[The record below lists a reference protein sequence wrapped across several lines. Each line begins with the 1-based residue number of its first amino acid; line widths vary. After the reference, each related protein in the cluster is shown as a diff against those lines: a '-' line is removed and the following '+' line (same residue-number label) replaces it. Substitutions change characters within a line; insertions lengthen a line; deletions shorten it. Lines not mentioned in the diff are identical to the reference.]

1 MSKLAIN
8 IRTRFLL
15 FLLGVSLLAAPHAGA
30 ENSALTA
37 NATFAERAVALNLP
51 TGILYGSEIVPT
63 LAAPFPVVLI
73 HAGSGP
79 TDRNGNSRSLPGANN
94 SLKLLAEAL
103 ARNGIASVRYDKR
116 AIGESAKAA
125 TSEADLRFSTYVD
138 DAAGWV
144 KQLRAD
150 KRFSKI
156 VITGHSEGSL
166 IGMLAATQA
175 GTDGYV
181 SIAGIA
187 QSADDVLRVQLK
199 PKLPPDLYADAER
212 CLITLKAGKT
222 CENPPPALASL
233 FRPSVQPYLI
243 SWFKY
248 APRNIIGSL
257 KQPVLIVQGD
267 RDTQVAVTEA
277 NALKVAA
284 PGARLAIIGGMNP
297 VLKIVGDDA
306 ELQKRAYSDS
316 ALPVAPEMVDAVVKF
331 VRELN

>member
-1 MSKLAIN
+1 MKKLFSS
-8 IRTRFLL
+8 TCSTL
-15 FLLGVSLLAAPHAGA
+15 FVSLFALICAAKVVA
-30 ENSALTA
+30 ESASTFSRTSDERSVILT
-37 NATFAERAVALNLP
+37 TP
-51 TGILYGSEIVPT
+51 TGILYGSEIIPD
-63 LAAPFPVVLI
+63 AKAPFPVVLL

-79 TDRNGNSRSLPGANN
+79 TDRNGNSRALPGANN

-103 ARNGIASVRYDKR
+103 ARNGIASLRYDKR
-116 AIGESAKAA
+116 AVGESVKAA
-125 TSEADLRFSTYVD
+125 SAEADLRFSTYVD

-156 VITGHSEGSL
+156 VIAGHSEGSL
-166 IGMLAATQA
+166 IGMLAAAQV
-175 GTDGYV
+175 GTDGYI

-199 PKLPPDLYADAER
+199 PNLPPELYAEADR
-212 CLITLKAGKT
+212 CLATLKTGKT
-222 CENPPPALASL
+222 CDNPPPALASL

-243 SWFKY
+243 SWFQY
-248 APRNIIGSL
+248 TPREIIASL

-267 RDTQVAVTEA
+267 RDVQVAASEA
-277 NALKVAA
+277 NALKAAA
-284 PGARLAIIGGMNP
+284 PAARLALIGGMNH

-316 ALPVAPEMVDAVVKF
+316 TLPVAGEMIEAVVRF
-331 VRELN
+331 VRDVN

>member
-1 MSKLAIN
+1 MKIVSHFA
-8 IRTRFLL
+8 FLIICE
-15 FLLGVSLLAAPHAGA
+15 FLLAAFCVSG
-30 ENSALTA
+30 
-37 NATFAERAVALNLP
+37 AVAQTTSSLGTTYIEHSVTLTTP
-51 TGILYGSEIVPT
+51 TGVLYGSEIIPNSPT
-63 LAAPFPVVLI
+63 PIPVLLL

-79 TDRNGNSRSLPGANN
+79 TDRNGNSRALPGANN
-94 SLKLLAEAL
+94 SLKLLVEAL

-125 TSEADLRFSTYVD
+125 ASEADFRFTTYVD

-156 VITGHSEGSL
+156 VIAGHSEGAL
-166 IGMLAATQA
+166 IAMLAAAQA
-175 GTDGYV
+175 ATDGYI

-199 PKLPPDLYADAER
+199 PKLPPDLYAEADR

-222 CENPPPALASL
+222 CENPPAALAAL

-243 SWFKY
+243 SWFKHT
-248 APRNIIGSL
+248 PRDIIGSL
-257 KQPVLIVQGD
+257 KLPVLIVQGD
-267 RDTQVAVTEA
+267 RDNQVAVSEA
-277 NALKVAA
+277 NSLKAAA
-284 PGARLAIIGGMNP
+284 PNARLAVIGGMNH

-306 ELQKRAYSDS
+306 ELQKRSYSDS
-316 ALPVAPEMVDAVVKF
+316 ALPVSTELLAVVTAF
-331 VRELN
+331 VEEIK

>member
-1 MSKLAIN
+1 MKNNFSSTYSI
-8 IRTRFLL
+8 L
-15 FLLGVSLLAAPHAGA
+15 FISLLALLCASDSVAESATAPSTTFVEQAV
-30 ENSALTA
+30 SLT
-37 NATFAERAVALNLP
+37 TP
-51 TGILYGSEIVPT
+51 TGILYGSEIIPN
-63 LAAPFPVVLI
+63 AATPVPVVLL
-73 HAGSGP
+73 HSGSGP
-79 TDRNGNSRSLPGANN
+79 ADRNGNSRALPGANN
-94 SLKLLAEAL
+94 SLRLLAEAL

-156 VITGHSEGSL
+156 VIAGHSEGSL
-166 IGMLAATQA
+166 IGMLAAAQA
-175 GTDGYV
+175 ATDGFI

-199 PKLPPDLYADAER
+199 PKLPPELYAEADR
-212 CLITLKAGKT
+212 CLTTLKAGKT
-222 CENPPPALASL
+222 CDNPPPALASL

-243 SWFKY
+243 SWFKFT
-248 APRNIIGSL
+248 PRDIIGSL

-267 RDTQVAVTEA
+267 RDIQVAVAEA
-277 NALKVAA
+277 NALKAAA
-284 PGARLAIIGGMNP
+284 PGARLAVIGGMNH

-306 ELQKRAYSDS
+306 ELQKRSYSDS
-316 ALPVAPEMVDAVVKF
+316 ALPVAPEMIAAMAQFIAGLK
-331 VRELN
+331 